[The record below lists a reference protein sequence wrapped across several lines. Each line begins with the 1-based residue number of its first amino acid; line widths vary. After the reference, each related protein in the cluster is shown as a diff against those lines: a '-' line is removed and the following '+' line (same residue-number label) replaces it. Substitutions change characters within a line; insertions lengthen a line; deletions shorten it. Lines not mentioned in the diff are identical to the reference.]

1 MYELLP
7 CKKKCKDISEVL
19 CYLQK
24 ELGENLESTQT
35 LIECFNP
42 DCFVCTPD
50 TIFANILETDC
61 LTEGAL
67 GQVSYI
73 NFLVNTPSD
82 TLCQELAILSFTIEV
97 VALSYRFLQ
106 NALRTFY
113 CEDSCYKSCYKIPF
127 PKNGEGIFLLTYF
140 NICIQN
146 SFIESQTQNS
156 QNSR

>member
-1 MYELLP
+1 MMKDACSCYDNKQYGEILFFTLERTRKIRDNLVLLYELLP
-7 CKKKCKDISEVL
+7 CKEKCKDVSEVL

-24 ELGENLESTQT
+24 ELAENLESTQT

-73 NFLVNTPSD
+73 NLLVNTPPD
-82 TLCQELAILSFTIEV
+82 TLCQELAILRFTIEV

-113 CEDSCYKSCYKIPF
+113 CESSCYKTC
-127 PKNGEGIFLLTYF
+127 
-140 NICIQN
+140 
-146 SFIESQTQNS
+146 
-156 QNSR
+156 